1 MPSEKF
7 LQLLGTIESA
17 IIPVDTQTGA
27 NDGDWV
33 NMENYHRMVALYFG
47 AVGTAG
53 DDPVFTLKQATAA
66 AGTGAKDLDFT
77 VVYEKVGTLTAVTA
91 WTRVTQAAAATY
103 TNAASAEAQKLIAVE
118 ISADDLDVDGGFNFV
133 QLSIPDTG
141 AGGAQLGCGLYIM
154 LEPRY
159 PQAAQITAVS

>member
-33 NMENYHRMVALYFG
+33 SMENYHRMVALYFG
-47 AVGTAG
+47 AVGIAG
-53 DDPVFTLKQATAA
+53 DDPIFTLKQATSA
-66 AGTGAKDLDFT
+66 AGAGAKALTFT
-77 VVYEKVGTLTAVTA
+77 TVYEKVGTLTAVTA
-91 WTRVTQAAAATY
+91 WTRVTQAAAGSY

-118 ISADDLDVDGGFNFV
+118 IGSDDLDVDGGFNFV

-154 LEPRY
+154 LDPRF
-159 PQAAQITAVS
+159 PQDAQISALT